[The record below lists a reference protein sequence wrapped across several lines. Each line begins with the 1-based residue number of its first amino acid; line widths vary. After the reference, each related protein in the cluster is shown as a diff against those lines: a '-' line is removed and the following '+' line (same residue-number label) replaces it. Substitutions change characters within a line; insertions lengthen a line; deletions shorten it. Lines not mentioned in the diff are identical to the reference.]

1 MTVLPSVDLLMRDNG
16 QHQITLVSSKDEV
29 IPNEERQEAKD
40 LNQKKRFFH
49 NLQHYVASTTVYSY
63 VLSTFSSEK
72 TLSPLFPGNVNQML
86 CLLDGYV
93 LC

>member
-16 QHQITLVSSKDEV
+16 QHQITLVSSKDEM

-49 NLQHYVASTTVYSY
+49 NLQHYVASTTVNSY
-63 VLSTFSSEK
+63 VLSTFSSKK

>member
-1 MTVLPSVDLLMRDNG
+1 MTVLPSVDLLMRENG
-16 QHQITLVSSKDEV
+16 QHQITIVSSKDEV
-29 IPNEERQEAKD
+29 IPTEERQEAKD

-49 NLQHYVASTTVYSY
+49 NLQHYVASTTIYSY
-63 VLSTFSSEK
+63 VLSTYSYAK
-72 TLSPLFPGNVNQML
+72 TLNPLNPGSLNQIL